1 MTTTMEQL
9 YDMVSQSTHVEREQM
24 PKFQALAKAKLAV
37 LEEIGGSSGG
47 KDCIP
52 LWDVLSSLEGQ
63 TEELHSQALFQAAL
77 RLGMEL
83 GRMSVS

>member
-9 YDMVSQSTHVEREQM
+9 YDMVSQSTHVEQEQM
-24 PKFQALAKAKLAV
+24 PKFQALARAKLAILGE
-37 LEEIGGSSGG
+37 LE
-47 KDCIP
+47 KDP
-52 LWDVLSSLEGQ
+52 GRGDNVELWDVLSSLEGQ
-63 TEELHSQALFQAAL
+63 TEELRSQALFQAAL